1 MTRSAVSSG
10 RSSETSW
17 GRSPVRKS
25 TGEPGAPPRR
35 RADVASMAWMSEKRR
50 ELDFALQL
58 ARPVVVQSRR
68 VALRRREVDGR
79 EIASH
84 EGSRRRA
91 RWRAERC
98 RER

>member
-1 MTRSAVSSG
+1 
-10 RSSETSW
+10 
-17 GRSPVRKS
+17 
-25 TGEPGAPPRR
+25 
-35 RADVASMAWMSEKRR
+35 MAWMSEKRR
-50 ELDFALQL
+50 ELDFALLL
-58 ARPVVVQSRR
+58 ARAVVVQSCG
-68 VALRRREVDGR
+68 VDALRGREVDGR

>member
-1 MTRSAVSSG
+1 MSRVHRHAV
-10 RSSETSW
+10 EQTS
-17 GRSPVRKS
+17 
-25 TGEPGAPPRR
+25 RR
-35 RADVASMAWMSEKRR
+35 WRACQRGLR
-50 ELDFALQL
+50 ELDFALLL
-58 ARPVVVQSRR
+58 ARAVVVQSRR